1 MKRDV
6 TRTWQETAKTGP
18 FGWARRPPS
27 VKMYGTKYI
36 LAYMADIVNMFQ
48 AGVDDPS
55 NKKGPSA
62 MLEELRCRYLG
73 RYSLPGES
81 GIALAISSLFQKQKR
96 GASLQS
102 SSTRGIPQVYA
113 EEICRLL
120 NQDPSLKPAEGL
132 RQLKLMYTNDTGDLP
147 SDFPAAGKLKS
158 KISATKSARKKLG
171 MSK

>member
-1 MKRDV
+1 
-6 TRTWQETAKTGP
+6 
-18 FGWARRPPS
+18 
-27 VKMYGTKYI
+27 MYGTKYI

-120 NQDPSLKPAEGL
+120 DQEPSLKPAECL
-132 RQLKLMYTNDTGDLP
+132 H
-147 SDFPAAGKLKS
+147 
-158 KISATKSARKKLG
+158 
-171 MSK
+171 